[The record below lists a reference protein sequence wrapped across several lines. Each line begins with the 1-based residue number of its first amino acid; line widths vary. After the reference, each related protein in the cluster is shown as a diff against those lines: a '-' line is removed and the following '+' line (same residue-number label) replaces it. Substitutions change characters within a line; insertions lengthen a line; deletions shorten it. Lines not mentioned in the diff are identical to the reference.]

1 MMKTEASAPSNIA
14 LIKYMGK
21 IEGAGNRPT
30 NSSLSWTLEDLRSF
44 VVITHQPEAS
54 QDSWTPLK
62 RSDLAPMDLS
72 QKSVGRFLMHFQ
84 NLKTQFGVDQSFLIE
99 SGNNFPSDCGL
110 ASSASSFAAL
120 TMAAVD
126 LFAQMGNEKAKNANL
141 ADQAELSRKGSGS
154 SCRSF
159 FGPWALWYQEGVR
172 PVEFPMRPLHHQVI
186 IVEDAV
192 KAVSSSEAHR
202 RVASSPKFLDRPLRA
217 ERRLAQLM
225 DVFRDGCQSREVWRQ
240 AYQIVWDEFQDMHE
254 LFETSVPAFSYKT
267 AKTHEVLDFLASLWE
282 AEGDGP
288 IVTMD
293 AGANVHLLYRE
304 DQKGLAERIRTHFSK
319 HLKVFTSLQAGV
331 RS

>member
-21 IEGAGNRPT
+21 IEEAGNRPT

-44 VVITHQPEAS
+44 VVITHRPDLTEDTWA
-54 QDSWTPLK
+54 PLK
-62 RSDLAPMDLS
+62 RPEMAPMDLS
-72 QKSVGRFLMHFQ
+72 AKSVGRFLIHFQ
-84 NLKTQFGVDQSFLIE
+84 NLKTEFGVHDFFQIE

-126 LFAQMGNEKAKNANL
+126 LFAKMGNSKAQNATL
-141 ADQAELSRKGSGS
+141 ADQAELSRRGSGS

-159 FGPWALWYQEGVR
+159 FGPWALWYQDGVR
-172 PVEFPMRPLHHQVI
+172 PVEFPSRPLHHQVI

-202 RVASSPKFLDRPLRA
+202 RVSTSPKFLDRPQRA

-225 DVFRDGCQSREVWRQ
+225 DVFREGCEKTEVWKQ
-240 AYQIVWDEFQDMHE
+240 AFGIVWDEFQDMHE
-254 LFETSVPAFSYKT
+254 LFETSVPAFSYRT
-267 AKTHEVLDFLASLWE
+267 AKTHDALDYLADIWE
-282 AEGDGP
+282 REGDGP
-288 IVTMD
+288 LVTMD

-304 DQKGLAERIRTHFSK
+304 DQKPLAARIREHFAK
-319 HLKVFTSLQAGV
+319 DLQVFTSSQSGAAQ
-331 RS
+331 